1 MGKCSKLKKTKG
13 TWQLGDM
20 VLKDTEERRERG
32 GKEGRKEKI
41 PIKDIWGQ
49 TGETLMQSVFD
60 YPFDAKFLASEHYE
74 GE

>member
-1 MGKCSKLKKTKG
+1 
-13 TWQLGDM
+13 M
-20 VLKDTEERRERG
+20 VLKDAEERRGR
-32 GKEGRKEKI
+32 GKEGTKEKI
-41 PIKDIWGQ
+41 PLKDIWGQ